1 MNLAIVDEN
10 TILSHTHTLTQKAG
24 ENFDEFIWETNIEM
38 RNMKGAH
45 TAPNYTT
52 NKMRFVSMRRVLY
65 VDSVIAILSRLS
77 LYGMHCIRLR

>member
-1 MNLAIVDEN
+1 
-10 TILSHTHTLTQKAG
+10 
-24 ENFDEFIWETNIEM
+24 M